1 VTALHAE
8 GNAFF
13 AAVARLEALLPAV
26 GEARNAVVIFG
37 LRGRESITTSGIVM
51 LERYARKLQAG
62 ENKLILVGV
71 EPRVRREFD
80 RTGVTSLLGEENIF
94 ASSSSLGGPL
104 QEALRVANEW
114 VTRKTEN
121 VQND

>member
-1 VTALHAE
+1 
-8 GNAFF
+8 
-13 AAVARLEALLPAV
+13 
-26 GEARNAVVIFG
+26 
-37 LRGRESITTSGIVM
+37 M